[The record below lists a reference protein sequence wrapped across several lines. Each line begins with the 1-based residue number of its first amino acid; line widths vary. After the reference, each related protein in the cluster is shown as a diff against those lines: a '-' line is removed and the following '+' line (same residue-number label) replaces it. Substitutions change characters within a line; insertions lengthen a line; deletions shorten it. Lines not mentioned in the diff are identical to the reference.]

1 MAELDVVDQ
10 LARYGEA
17 LEASVPRVTATD
29 VTTQRPAAVEPLAP
43 RPARRGLVIAAVV
56 AAAAILAVVVG
67 ITRSEESSELEV
79 QDPPSTTDRVGLGL
93 DALLSALPA
102 PPGGAVWALTFAD
115 LELADELLGVTPPAS
130 DDTGALQRYEMQLRG
145 GTGPGEVSPG
155 VGAFIDVVPSETSFV
170 VIDPNVVGAIVSF
183 DTIDLDAP
191 YEESGVGTTLLGRTL
206 AVDAVAAEVARLE
219 PDAEVATEQ
228 VDGGTR
234 ITATQSGSVE
244 LVAHVG
250 ESLTILGDD
259 DATVDAVL
267 ATMAGEQPAL
277 VDDPAVRATIDRL
290 AERRVAAGQ
299 ISNQTFDAAEFAERR
314 APLECTGECGPDE
327 LAALTEEITARAESQ
342 LLPPTLVWA
351 VGGTI
356 GPTRD
361 PGEGFAAYPSN
372 RIGDP
377 SSCPDCTQV
386 AVVLVT
392 FDGPAP
398 EHVPESMAPWFDIP
412 RMPWVQP
419 LLVTVAGGPVAEDLL
434 AIDPGS
440 ASWLDLT
447 VRVPVPLPS
456 EGG

>member
-10 LARYGEA
+10 LARYGAA
-17 LEASVPRVTATD
+17 LEASVPRVTAMD

-79 QDPPSTTDRVGLGL
+79 QDPPSTTDRAGLGL
-93 DALLSALPA
+93 DGLMAALPA
-102 PPGGAVWALTFAD
+102 PPDGAVWALTFTD

-191 YEESGVGTTLLGRTL
+191 YEESGVGTTLLGGAL
-206 AVDAVAAEVARLE
+206 GVDAVVAEVARLE
-219 PDAEVATEQ
+219 PDADVATEQ

-314 APLECTGECGPDE
+314 APLECTGECGPGE
-327 LAALTEEITARAESQ
+327 LGALAEEITARAEAQ

-351 VGGTI
+351 VGGTT
-356 GPTRD
+356 GPT
-361 PGEGFAAYPSN
+361 PTGEGDDPSD

-377 SSCPDCTQV
+377 SSCPDCVQV
-386 AVVLVT
+386 AVVLVA

-398 EHVPESMAPWFDIP
+398 DSVPESMAPWFTSPRIP
-412 RMPWVQP
+412 WAQP
-419 LLVTVAGGPVAEDLL
+419 LRVTVDGGPVAEALL